1 MLVLCLRQFSL
12 KEREDD
18 RNDSTETAKR
28 PQAAHPKVPMA
39 KSQQPNGEVGRRLYS
54 SICVD
59 VHVEEESFQ
68 VTSPVLFDGLRRT
81 SSEYR

>member
-1 MLVLCLRQFSL
+1 
-12 KEREDD
+12 
-18 RNDSTETAKR
+18 
-28 PQAAHPKVPMA
+28 MA